1 MNVKITGFV
10 RKSGKLNPVD
20 ILPLDINNKGWLV
33 GLLHQGGPKLRVCRQ
48 ARSEWEQTIKTSFVL
63 VLLALLFV
71 ISTATIITELL
82 DKAQVKQRVEGW
94 GPGFV
99 K

>member
-1 MNVKITGFV
+1 M
-10 RKSGKLNPVD
+10 
-20 ILPLDINNKGWLV
+20 
-33 GLLHQGGPKLRVCRQ
+33 
-48 ARSEWEQTIKTSFVL
+48 KTSFAL

-99 K
+99 DKADKPVIEAENRNRLPVANSPNQ